1 MEPNPYKAPES
12 YDDRSGDPPRK
23 RSLLLFT
30 LVVAALA
37 GGVYGCVMLYGIFA
51 FG

>member
-1 MEPNPYKAPES
+1 MDPNPYKAPES
-12 YDDRSGDPPRK
+12 SPDRWRATPRK

-37 GGVYGCVMLYGIFA
+37 GGVFCCVMLYGQFA
-51 FG
+51 FR